1 MDYQSFHFSKA
12 QWIKTFG
19 MSLCISGAIAYLF
32 YDSAYGLILL
42 PIVGIG
48 VFVIE
53 KKNANDTRK
62 KELTVQFRDAILAV
76 ATALRSGY
84 SPENA
89 FREALRDLK
98 LNYAPDA
105 DMVQEL
111 MAIQRK
117 LGNNFLLED
126 VLFDFAE
133 RCQIEEVMDFTQV
146 FRIAKR
152 KGGDL
157 GKIIQNTAGV
167 ISEKIEIQREI
178 QTMLTARQFEQTIM
192 NAIPMLIIFYI
203 KMTSPG
209 FFDPLYHNPIGT
221 GLMTA
226 CLIVYAF
233 AYFLGKKMTQIEV

>member
-1 MDYQSFHFSKA
+1 
-12 QWIKTFG
+12 
-19 MSLCISGAIAYLF
+19 
-32 YDSAYGLILL
+32 
-42 PIVGIG
+42 
-48 VFVIE
+48 
-53 KKNANDTRK
+53 
-62 KELTVQFRDAILAV
+62 
-76 ATALRSGY
+76 
-84 SPENA
+84 
-89 FREALRDLK
+89 
-98 LNYAPDA
+98 
-105 DMVQEL
+105 

-126 VLFDFAE
+126 VLFDFAG
-133 RCQIEEVMDFTQV
+133 RCQIEEVMDFAQV

-233 AYFLGKKMTQIEV
+233 AYILGKKMTQIEV